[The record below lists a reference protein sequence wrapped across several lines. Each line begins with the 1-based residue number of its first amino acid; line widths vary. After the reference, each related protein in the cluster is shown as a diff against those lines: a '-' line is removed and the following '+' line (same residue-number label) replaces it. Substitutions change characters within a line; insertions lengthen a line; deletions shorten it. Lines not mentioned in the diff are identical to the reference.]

1 MALRMINYGYE
12 MINGLPS
19 IVNEEAEIVKEIFR
33 RYGEGDILLAIA
45 TDLTERGVVF
55 YKEKKADTTTIV
67 VISA

>member
-19 IVNEEAEIVKEIFR
+19 IVKEEAEIVKEIFR
-33 RYGEGDILLAIA
+33 RYGEGDILLVIA

-55 YKEKKADTTTIV
+55 YK
-67 VISA
+67 